1 MKTDILISQENKMDP
16 IEKIARRAKIDLDYV
31 EYYGKYKA
39 KIDTKIFD
47 KINANQDGKLIL
59 VSAINSTKAGEGK
72 STTTV
77 GLCDGLNA
85 LNKMVIGALREP
97 SLGPVFGM
105 KGGATGGGY
114 AQVVPMDDINLHF
127 NGDLHAVTTANNLI
141 CAAIDNHI
149 YHGNQLEID
158 PESIT
163 FKRAMDMNDRALRHI
178 MVALEDSKATPRQD
192 GFNIT
197 VASEIMAILCL
208 SDSLADFERRV
219 SKVVIGYNHN
229 GDPVTVSDLEI
240 AGAVTVVMKEAIKP
254 NLVQT
259 LEKTPILIHGGP
271 FANIAHGC
279 NSIIATKMALKLADY
294 VVTEAG
300 FGADLGAQKFMDI
313 KCPTAKIAPDAV
325 VIVATVRS
333 LKMHGGALQNALD
346 QEDLHALE
354 RGVANLEKHIET
366 IRKYRV
372 PIVVAINRFTFDTQK
387 ELNWLV
393 QWCENMNVDVV
404 INESWEKGG
413 AGSLALAEQ
422 VIQACEHEKTYVPLI
437 LDQPTLVD
445 KINMIVTEV
454 YGANGVQ
461 FSEEALQQLETF
473 KKNGWDKL
481 NVCMAKNQ
489 YSLTDDPKKLGR
501 PRDFNIHV
509 RELRISAGAEFVV
522 VLTSDIMTMPGLP
535 KEPAAKQ
542 MGIDELGNIYGLF

>member
-158 PESIT
+158 PDSIT

-178 MVALEDSKATPRQD
+178 MVALEDSKATPRKD

-346 QEDLHALE
+346 QEDLQALE

-445 KINMIVTEV
+445 KITTIVTEV

>member
-346 QEDLHALE
+346 QEDLQALE

-445 KINMIVTEV
+445 KITTIVTEV